1 MIQRIIDHIGT
12 AAILDFLIKLIGDEE
27 NLTIQSW
34 LIHENLVP
42 LLITKLDPFQD
53 FEVHRNVS
61 EALIAIITTSSHQQL
76 QATPLLDKLQE
87 ETQMT
92 ALLNNILLG
101 GTALLYGIQ
110 VPIELLK
117 RLNKSIKELLIIPVD
132 IPPILNIILKRLND
146 FHVVLNTPPNQ
157 IITSMGVINPPA
169 GKARIK
175 VIEFFVHLVRTNYE
189 VVALEIIKAEIIKTC
204 LDLFFQ
210 LCWNNF
216 LHRIVLDLVQSILEG
231 KSDALR
237 LELLKPENTLIDRI
251 LAANSRNDEFLSQP
265 KRNRLGFMGYITII
279 SQAII
284 SAGEK
289 YPETIG
295 SQLKKNEN
303 WQRYVDLV
311 LMEII
316 KVESTILGGSKPTVT
331 NDDSSIQESV
341 FDRIDLDKTPWKGNS
356 TSNNNRF

>member
-34 LIHENLVP
+34 LINENLVP

-61 EALIAIITTSSHQQL
+61 EALVAIITASNHQQL

-87 ETQMT
+87 EPQMT
-92 ALLNNILLG
+92 ALLNHILLG

-117 RLNKSIKELLIIPVD
+117 RLNKSIKELLIIPAD

-146 FHVVLNTPPNQ
+146 FQVVLNTPPNQ
-157 IITSMGVINPPA
+157 ITTSMGVINPPA

-189 VVALEIIKAEIIKTC
+189 AVALEIIKAGIIKTC

-251 LAANSRNDEFLSQP
+251 LAANSRNEEFLSQP

-316 KVESTILGGSKPTVT
+316 KVESTILGGSKPTAT
-331 NDDSSIQESV
+331 NDDSSSQESV

-356 TSNNNRF
+356 SSNNNRF